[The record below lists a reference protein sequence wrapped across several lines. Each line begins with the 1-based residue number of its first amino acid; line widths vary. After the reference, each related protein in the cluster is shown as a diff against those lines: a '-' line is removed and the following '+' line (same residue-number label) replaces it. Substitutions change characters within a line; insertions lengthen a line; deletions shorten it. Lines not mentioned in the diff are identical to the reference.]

1 MKFLLVL
8 ILITNIVIIWVFFI
22 RGNVRFNIDR
32 EKDGVRAEMEI
43 TAETQEKTPESVSD
57 ESLVTKSTIHISEIR
72 SAVADMLP
80 GMVKEEVQVIFQEK
94 DVVFDDDYKA
104 HKSSDSIPDS
114 RFKPVKDVDKAFE
127 DNRTEGPA
135 EGQEVA
141 PDEDDESVPSFDDL
155 DRNMKT
161 LKDDKATPHEKSNAV
176 GAMLSVDGT
185 NLVMSLPEPL
195 HSNFINLIADYTAKQ
210 IDGEEEKE
218 ATTKS
223 ESTTPKT
230 TPKPKKAKELPD
242 SIADFRIRDYKN

>member
-32 EKDGVRAEMEI
+32 EKDGVRAEVGI
-43 TAETQEKTPESVSD
+43 TSDAQENIPESVSE
-57 ESLVTKSTIHISEIR
+57 ESLVPKSTIHISEIR

-104 HKSSDSIPDS
+104 QKSSDPIPDS
-114 RFKPVKDVDKAFE
+114 RFKPVNDVDKAFE
-127 DNRTEGPA
+127 DNRTERPA

-141 PDEDDESVPSFDDL
+141 PGEDDENVPSFDDL

-161 LKDDKATPHEKSNAV
+161 LKDEKATAQEKSHAV
-176 GAMLSVDGT
+176 GAMLSLEGT

-210 IDGEEEKE
+210 IDGEEEK
-218 ATTKS
+218 TTA
-223 ESTTPKT
+223 KT
-230 TPKPKKAKELPD
+230 THAHAPTVKPKKAKELPD
-242 SIADFRIRDYKN
+242 SIDNFRISDYKN

>member
-43 TAETQEKTPESVSD
+43 TTEAQEKTPEAVSD

-80 GMVKEEVQVIFQEK
+80 GMVKEEVQIIFQEK

-104 HKSSDSIPDS
+104 RKSSAPSQTP
-114 RFKPVKDVDKAFE
+114 RFKPVNDVDKAFE

-135 EGQEVA
+135 EGQEAA
-141 PDEDDESVPSFDDL
+141 PGEDDESVPSFDDL

-161 LKDDKATPHEKSNAV
+161 LKDDKATPQEKNNAV

-210 IDGEEEKE
+210 IDGEEEKVSQ
-218 ATTKS
+218 KS
-223 ESTTPKT
+223 TSASPA
-230 TPKPKKAKELPD
+230 KPKKAKELPD
-242 SIADFRIRDYKN
+242 SIDDFRISDYKK